1 MHPEIMPPIVFFGH
15 PLTARGAPITVAI
28 GGRRIVWHAPTG
40 LWLATVEL
48 VPRGLRSAL
57 IRRISSHDE
66 RSRIVIF
73 FFLGDFFSKKKVVVI
88 RDLFVVSRDKKNH
101 DSRQKNHES

>member
-1 MHPEIMPPIVFFGH
+1 MGIHVFFGH

-28 GGRRIVWHAPTG
+28 GGQRRVWHAPTG

-66 RSRIVIF
+66 MSRIVISCRS
-73 FFLGDFFSKKKVVVI
+73 L
-88 RDLFVVSRDKKNH
+88 LE
-101 DSRQKNHES
+101 QKEIC